1 MESQAGRVEK
11 LPIYKGNMFSRWDSF
26 GVCIV
31 NLDNGIQLSQNILKD
46 APSQAL
52 RYNIEKEES

>member
-26 GVCIV
+26 GVYIV
-31 NLDNGIQLSQNILKD
+31 NLDNGILLSQNILKD
-46 APSQAL
+46 GPSQAL